1 MYCRA
6 RSTPIIS
13 AIREHVMVMGG
24 YGVCMVGRFM
34 GNGLLSIGSRGL
46 LVGGRI
52 KMHCPALN
60 VTVLEKKRKYTG
72 DHCHLAVCSKQNI
85 MHDMMN
91 EEKIINNNLKKIK

>member
-1 MYCRA
+1 
-6 RSTPIIS
+6 
-13 AIREHVMVMGG
+13 MVMGG

-60 VTVLEKKRKYTG
+60 VTVLEKKRKYRRP
-72 DHCHLAVCSKQNI
+72 LPFR
-85 MHDMMN
+85 
-91 EEKIINNNLKKIK
+91 